1 MPSPDNFIRAATSG
15 SDGIAANAY
24 DPLLAACGLIVV
36 ASVLVNQDEAA
47 RTVLAKEMLKAA
59 RKLDPHLID
68 ATWQ

>member
-1 MPSPDNFIRAATSG
+1 MPLPDSFIRATTSG

-24 DPLLAACGLIVV
+24 DPLLAARGLIVV

-59 RKLDPHLID
+59 CELDPHLVD